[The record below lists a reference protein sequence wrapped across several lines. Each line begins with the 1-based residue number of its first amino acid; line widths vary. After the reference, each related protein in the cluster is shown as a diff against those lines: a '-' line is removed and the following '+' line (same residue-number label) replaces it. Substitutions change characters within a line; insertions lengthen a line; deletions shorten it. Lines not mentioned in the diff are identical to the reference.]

1 MLTFSK
7 LQRDYKNTV
16 MFISDNYLNTIMGYC
31 CWKYYSFTSEL
42 LAGKCIIS
50 CELNKKLLPI
60 TYTIATDKISD

>member
-1 MLTFSK
+1 
-7 LQRDYKNTV
+7 
-16 MFISDNYLNTIMGYC
+16 MGYY